1 MATTTNFGWTTPD
14 DTDLVKNGASA
25 IRSLGSSVDSA
36 LGQIT
41 LNAQTGTTYTL
52 VLTDNRNKLV
62 TASNSSAQT
71 YTIPLNSSVAF
82 PTGSIINL
90 IQIGT
95 GQVTIQGAS
104 GVTVNSTGATAS
116 APKLRARYS
125 AASLIKVGTDSWYV
139 IGDIA

>member
-25 IRSLGSSVDSA
+25 IRSLGSSIDTA
-36 LGQIT
+36 LGQLT

-52 VLTDNRNKLV
+52 VLTDNRNKLI
-62 TASNSSAQT
+62 TANNSSAQT

-82 PTGSIINL
+82 PTGSIINI

-104 GVTVNSTGATAS
+104 GVTVASTGAVST
-116 APKLRARYS
+116 APKLRVRYS

-139 IGDIA
+139 VGDIA